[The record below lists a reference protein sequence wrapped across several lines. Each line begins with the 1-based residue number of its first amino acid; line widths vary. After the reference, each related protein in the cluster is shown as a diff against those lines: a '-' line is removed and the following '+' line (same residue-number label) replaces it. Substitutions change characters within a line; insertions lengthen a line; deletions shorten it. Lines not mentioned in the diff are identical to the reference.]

1 MNQQNEQ
8 VRNPRFGRVIRQ
20 IYEGDKIHFIDANGV
35 DIGFL
40 ELIRVPR
47 DSKVSMAL
55 CFDREIKI
63 ERREEEP

>member
-1 MNQQNEQ
+1 MNDTKKTS
-8 VRNPRFGRVIRQ
+8 RFGRVIRQ
-20 IYEGDKIHFIDANGV
+20 IYEGDKIHFVDASGA

-63 ERREEEP
+63 ERREEESC